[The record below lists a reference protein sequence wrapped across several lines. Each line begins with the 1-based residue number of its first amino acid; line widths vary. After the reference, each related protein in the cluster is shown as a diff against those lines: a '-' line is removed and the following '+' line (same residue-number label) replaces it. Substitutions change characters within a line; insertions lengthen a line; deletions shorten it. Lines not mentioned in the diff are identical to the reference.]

1 VADVNVIAAQWA
13 TLLRSGAMSEMV
25 YAVDETTV
33 LISIP
38 DGALIGEVREFLW
51 LQDVVEAFEL
61 NSQMWLKGESTP
73 RPRVFDE
80 QPRKNPKAKA
90 KKKKSGK
97 RRRRR
102 VPDDGG
108 DELR

>member
-1 VADVNVIAAQWA
+1 
-13 TLLRSGAMSEMV
+13 M
-25 YAVDETTV
+25 DETTV
-33 LISIP
+33 LISIL

-80 QPRKNPKAKA
+80 RPRKNPKAKA